1 LFETVDDQMG
11 IGVAYSN
18 LAEYYCQSGDYEKS
32 LACCWRS
39 LRACRQ
45 TGDTDI
51 MTAAW
56 LIMGQVHR
64 NRAELARSLACY
76 RTAARLSAAIEDRY
90 KRAVALRSAAEI
102 HLERGSRDDAARA
115 WREALELL
123 ELLDHPGADEVRAR
137 LEALAAT

>member
-1 LFETVDDQMG
+1 VDDQIG

-18 LAEYYCQSGDYEKS
+18 LAEYYCESGDYEKS

-39 LRACRQ
+39 LQACRRS
-45 TGDTDI
+45 GDIDI

-56 LIMGQVHR
+56 LIMGRVHQ

-90 KRAVALRSAAEI
+90 KRAVALSSTAEI

-115 WREALELL
+115 WRAALELL
-123 ELLDHPGADEVRAR
+123 DVLGHPSADKVRAR
-137 LEALAAT
+137 LEAVAAT